1 MRGTRSLGL
10 ALVAAALA
18 SAHQQNGA
26 APAASATPAPS
37 TANTSGPSGS
47 LQKYNDEWPTSK
59 LIGAT
64 VYNSNGNSI
73 GTIDDLLTDD
83 SGKITQAV
91 ISTGGGVLGMGGK
104 LVAVRFDRLKFQ
116 PSAGNNGAP
125 QTAGTPNTPAGS
137 NPPAGGSGYGT
148 CR

>member
-1 MRGTRSLGL
+1 
-10 ALVAAALA
+10 
-18 SAHQQNGA
+18 
-26 APAASATPAPS
+26 
-37 TANTSGPSGS
+37 
-47 LQKYNDEWPTSK
+47 
-59 LIGAT
+59 
-64 VYNSNGNSI
+64 
-73 GTIDDLLTDD
+73 LLTDD

-137 NPPAGGSGYGT
+137 NPPAGGTAATGPAANRTYYSVVLPNGT
-148 CR
+148 KDSLAKQQAFKYSSTG